1 MESTPP
7 TDGNGVAPSVV
18 QSGVDAGTGVAVES
32 SQVPCED
39 QPLVRRIEALLFAAD
54 RPLSDGRLIELL
66 GLAGKAKIA
75 AQIREC
81 VDELNSS
88 YRAAGCAFN
97 IEQVAG
103 GRQVLTRAPFA
114 PVVARL
120 RGEKQQTRLTQPAIE
135 TLAVV
140 AYRQP
145 IQRADI
151 ESIRGVACGEVL
163 RGLLERRLV
172 RIVGRAEELGR
183 PMLYGTTSEFLKV
196 FGLAGL
202 GDLPQSKEL
211 RV

>member
-1 MESTPP
+1 MVSKP
-7 TDGNGVAPSVV
+7 
-18 QSGVDAGTGVAVES
+18 S
-32 SQVPCED
+32 SQNPTEGEASDSPSPGASGSANTQEIPCENFSL
-39 QPLVRRIEALLFAAD
+39 QCRVEALLFAAD
-54 RPLSDGRLIELL
+54 RPLSDARIAELL
-66 GLAGKAKIA
+66 GIAGKSKITSA
-75 AQIREC
+75 IRDA
-81 VDELNSS
+81 VDALNEV
-88 YRAAGCAFN
+88 YKAGGCAFK

-103 GRQVLTRAPFA
+103 GRQVLTLPAFA
-114 PVVARL
+114 PIVARL

-135 TLAVV
+135 TLAIV

-145 IQRADI
+145 IQRAEI

-196 FGLAGL
+196 FGLASL
-202 GDLPQSKEL
+202 ADLPQSKEL